1 MDEIAQL
8 RFSDGTLLLDHVSAG
23 VIESMQGRVPWV
35 WDPRIAS
42 WRSDAI
48 HYATAARLLR
58 VAGVSF
64 EDHVGNWTGIEWP
77 AVSLPE
83 LRPEQQRAV
92 DAWMAVR
99 RGQIIMPT
107 GTGKTEVALAIM
119 ERTQVGALVVAPVR
133 DLMYQWQR
141 RIHERLGFDA
151 GIIGDSCHDV
161 RPVSVTT
168 YDSACIHMERLG
180 DKFGLLVF
188 DESHHLP
195 GPMRRD
201 AALMSAAPFRLGLT
215 ATPERSDRRHL
226 DLDWLVGPIV
236 FRVEIPDARGKT
248 LADYEIVRIPV
259 KLSVEEDARYK
270 RYSTIV
276 RDYVARRREHEPDF
290 SWQDLC
296 ADTARDKDARRAMR
310 AFHAK
315 KSIENRAEEK
325 LRVLEDL
332 FRLHSDGP
340 CIVFA
345 GSNAMARD
353 ISQRFLIPCL
363 LSHCG
368 KQERLEVLRG
378 LENGTYPALVA
389 NQVLDEGVDLP
400 TVKVAMVVGGT
411 SSARQAKQRLGR
423 ILRRSGEARATL
435 YEIVCEDTKEVDRS
449 RTRRRSDAYKVRR
462 QAGRLSPARFRK
474 PPDPPK
480 QF

>member
-1 MDEIAQL
+1 M
-8 RFSDGTLLLDHVSAG
+8 R
-23 VIESMQGRVPWV
+23 GRVPWT
-35 WDPRIAS
+35 WDPRVVS
-42 WRSDAI
+42 WRCDAI
-48 HYATAARLLR
+48 HYGTVERLLR
-58 VAGVSF
+58 GAGVSF
-64 EDHVGNWTGIEWP
+64 EDHVRNWTQIEWP

-83 LRPEQQRAV
+83 LRPEQRRAV
-92 DAWMAVR
+92 DAWLAVG

-119 ERTQVGALVVAPVR
+119 EHVQVGALVVAPVR
-133 DLMYQWQR
+133 DLMYQWHR
-141 RIHERLGFDA
+141 RIQERLGYDS
-151 GIIGDSCHDV
+151 GIIGDNCHDV

-226 DLDWLVGPIV
+226 DLDWLVGPIA
-236 FRVEIPDARGKT
+236 FRIEIPDARGKT

-259 KLSVEEDARYK
+259 KLSVDEEARYK
-270 RYSTIV
+270 RNSNIV
-276 RDYVARRREHEPDF
+276 RDYIARRREQEPDF

-315 KSIENRAEEK
+315 KSIENRAAEK

-332 FRLHSDGP
+332 FRLHADGP

-378 LENGTYPALVA
+378 LESGTYPALVA

-423 ILRRSGEARATL
+423 ILRKSGETRATL

-462 QAGRLSPARFRK
+462 RRDETSGKSGTRFR
-474 PPDPPK
+474 PPPEPPK